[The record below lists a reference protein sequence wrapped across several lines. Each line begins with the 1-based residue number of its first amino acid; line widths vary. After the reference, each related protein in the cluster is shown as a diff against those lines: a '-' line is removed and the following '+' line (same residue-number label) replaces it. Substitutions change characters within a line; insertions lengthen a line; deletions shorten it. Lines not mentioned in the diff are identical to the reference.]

1 MRPLIAVLIWV
12 VLVGGL
18 LLYVRSRDAVDTAP
32 SFRLVPAQGTYSVE
46 ITTTFTAEPD
56 PFALRVEDEEKP
68 SALSLKLNGK
78 EVLRLTDRVDA
89 GSPIRVEPLRGLVE
103 GSNELYLEAN
113 PPAGEA
119 GRSHAVRVRV
129 LRDGIPLSDRSFWSG
144 QGSKIATTLRVNL
157 TPGGQQEEDGHA
169 H

>member
-1 MRPLIAVLIWV
+1 MRPLIAVVIWV

-18 LLYVRSRDAVDTAP
+18 VLFVQSREAVETAQ
-32 SFRLVPAQGTYSVE
+32 SFRLVPVQGTYALE
-46 ITTTFTAEPD
+46 ITPTFAAEPD
-56 PFALRVEDEEKP
+56 PFALRVEDEEQP
-68 SALSLKLNGK
+68 SALTVKLNGK

-89 GSPIRVEPLRGLVE
+89 GASIRVEPLRGLVE
-103 GSNELYLEAN
+103 GGNELYLEAN
-113 PPAGEA
+113 PPTKEA

-144 QGSKIATTLRVNL
+144 QGSKIATTLRVN
-157 TPGGQQEEDGHA
+157 TIPGGQQEEDGHA